1 MQLPAETDSPLSSRA
16 LAYAAL
22 VGAAYFLAAWFGTSV
37 PGKSGFSS
45 YIWIA
50 SGVAVGAMLRC
61 APRHWPL
68 LIVTIYCASTLNGI
82 RSGLPLLTAM
92 GNVVSPLM
100 ALANATALH
109 HAFKNRIEIDSMQR
123 VAIFTVV
130 TVMATSMV
138 SMLGAFYAHNVMGKV
153 LIQEWRTW
161 FIADCLGILLLTP
174 LMLAWTRA
182 DREPLLARV
191 GSRKAE
197 VALLYVGLT
206 VTSLFVFRSEA
217 DPLGNIR
224 PLTYLCIP
232 FLVWSALRFGQ
243 RGTTLT
249 LTIFSLI
256 AFWYTARGFGPYAS
270 IYNTIEESALQ
281 LQGYLGAIIV
291 MILVGSTLMHERSR
305 AQRENEAWRKR
316 YEAAIAASGNLVF
329 EIDPQSGAILWAGDT
344 TPILGV
350 PPEALATVR
359 DWMSRVHEQDR
370 PDLLGLREKLGKG
383 ELNAVLLEYRVRR
396 GDDVYVTIGV
406 NAYSVESDDSI
417 TDGPTRRI
425 IGFIKDI
432 TEQKRVQSEKQ
443 QLEEKL
449 KQAQKMEAIG
459 RLAGGIAHD
468 FNNILGAILGYGEM
482 AQNKVEKLGSPA
494 SDVKRYLDT
503 ILAAGERGKA
513 LVAQILTFS
522 RARPAEK
529 QPVLVAALLDEVAAL
544 VQGSL
549 PKNIDFKVDVA
560 DRNLVVLGEVTQ
572 LHQLVMNLCT
582 NALQAMAHGGTLN
595 LRTFSQ
601 DIPAPLMLRLG
612 SLKPGRHVVIEVRDQ
627 GEGMDAET
635 LARIFEPFFTTKPTG
650 KGTGL
655 GLALTQS
662 IAVGHGGGVDVQSE
676 VGSGSVFTVYLPEAT
691 GIVEMQPDREMAV
704 AYGNGESVMVVDD
717 EPALLEL
724 AQEIL
729 AELGYEPVGFND
741 SVAAVEAYEADPGR
755 FDLILTDEVM
765 PLLTGTEL
773 ATRLRER
780 FPRVPILLISGYGG
794 PGFEIRAQAAG
805 VNQVLKKPYHKR
817 ELAEALAQ
825 ALANAPKNQ

>member
-1 MQLPAETDSPLSSRA
+1 MTLMQLPAETDSPLSSRA
-16 LAYAAL
+16 LGYAAI
-22 VGAAYFLAAWFGTSV
+22 VGVAYFAAAWFGTAL
-37 PGKSGFSS
+37 PGKTGFSS
-45 YIWIA
+45 YIWVA
-50 SGVAVGAMLRC
+50 SGIAVGALLRSH
-61 APRHWPL
+61 PRHWPL
-68 LIVTIYCASTLNGI
+68 LIATVYAASTLNGL
-82 RSGLPLLTAM
+82 RSGIPPLTAM
-92 GNVVSPLM
+92 SNLVSPLVV
-100 ALANATALH
+100 LVTATALH
-109 HAFKNRIEIDSMQR
+109 RAFKNRFELDSMQR

-138 SMLGAFYAHNVMGKV
+138 SMLGALYAHHVMGKV
-153 LIQEWRTW
+153 LMQEWRAW

-174 LMLAWTRA
+174 LVLAWTRT
-182 DREPLLARV
+182 DRETLVERV
-191 GSRKAE
+191 GSRKLE
-197 VALLYVGLT
+197 VALLYTGLT

-217 DPLGNIR
+217 DPIGNIR

-232 FLVWSALRFGQ
+232 FLVWAALRFGS
-243 RGTTLT
+243 RGTTLA
-249 LTIFSLI
+249 LTIFSLT

-270 IYNTIEESALQ
+270 IYSTVEESALQ

-291 MILVGSTLMHERSR
+291 MILFGSTLMHERAR

-329 EIDPQSGAILWAGDT
+329 EIDPGSGEILWAGDT

-350 PPEALATVR
+350 PPEKVSTVR
-359 DWMSRVHEQDR
+359 AWTARVHEHDR
-370 PDLLGLREKLGKG
+370 PDLMGLRGKLAKG

-396 GDDVYVTIGV
+396 GDDVYITIGV
-406 NAYSVESDDSI
+406 NAYSVESEDPL

-482 AQNKVEKLGSPA
+482 AQGKVAKDG
-494 SDVKRYLDT
+494 DVKRYLDT
-503 ILAAGERGKA
+503 IMAAGERGKA

-549 PKNIDFKVDVA
+549 PASIDFRVDVA
-560 DRNLVVLGEVTQ
+560 DRSLVVLGEVTQ
-572 LHQLVMNLCT
+572 LHQLVMNVCT
-582 NALQAMAHGGTLN
+582 NAIQAMPRGGLLS
-595 LRTFSQ
+595 LRAFSQ
-601 DIPAPLMLRLG
+601 DFAIPQVLRLG

-627 GEGMDAET
+627 GEGMDEDT

-676 VGSGSVFTVYLPEAT
+676 VGVGSVFTVYLPEAT
-691 GIVEMQPDREMAV
+691 GDVAPKPSEETAV
-704 AYGNGESVMVVDD
+704 PFGNGESIMVVDD

-741 SVAAVEAYEADPGR
+741 SLAAAEAYESNPGR

-765 PLLTGTEL
+765 PQQTGTEL
-773 ATRLRER
+773 AARLRER
-780 FPRVPILLISGYGG
+780 YPRLPILLISGYGG

-817 ELAEALAQ
+817 ELAEALSQ
-825 ALANAPKNQ
+825 ALSLARESV